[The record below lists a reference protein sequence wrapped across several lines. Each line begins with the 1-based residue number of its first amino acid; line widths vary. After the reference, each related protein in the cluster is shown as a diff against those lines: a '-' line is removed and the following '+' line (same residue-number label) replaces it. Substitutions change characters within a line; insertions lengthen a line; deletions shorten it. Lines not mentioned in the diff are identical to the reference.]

1 MYLYMDAFSNNHV
14 DGEKLIHMGSSALE
28 ELGIYC
34 IGHQEIILGA
44 VEHLRNFHYNLDK
57 ENLQFLALQVATT
70 SRCLYKQLEKNREKK
85 TLDTDALMDI
95 TRTLAKIKPLICWLD
110 RPPFKG
116 QHQYFEIRK
125 KMLTLALEMA
135 ISAQRDRF
143 ALRPVDQIIQNAE
156 ILAKLSDYIIQ
167 VISDPMLLQPASL
180 ILVTLKK
187 KESDLGFYVS
197 PSFHGI
203 YK

>member
-1 MYLYMDAFSNNHV
+1 MATV
-14 DGEKLIHMGSSALE
+14 
-28 ELGIYC
+28 
-34 IGHQEIILGA
+34 GH
-44 VEHLRNFHYNLDK
+44 
-57 ENLQFLALQVATT
+57 
-70 SRCLYKQLEKNREKK
+70 
-85 TLDTDALMDI
+85 
-95 TRTLAKIKPLICWLD
+95 
-110 RPPFKG
+110 
-116 QHQYFEIRK
+116 
-125 KMLTLALEMA
+125 
-135 ISAQRDRF
+135 RDRF
-143 ALRPVDQIIQNAE
+143 ALNPVETVITNTE

>member
-1 MYLYMDAFSNNHV
+1 
-14 DGEKLIHMGSSALE
+14 
-28 ELGIYC
+28 
-34 IGHQEIILGA
+34 
-44 VEHLRNFHYNLDK
+44 
-57 ENLQFLALQVATT
+57 
-70 SRCLYKQLEKNREKK
+70 
-85 TLDTDALMDI
+85 MDI
-95 TRTLAKIKPLICWLD
+95 TRTLGKIKPLICWLD

-116 QHQYFEIRK
+116 QQQYLEVRK

-143 ALRPVDQIIQNAE
+143 ALNPVDHIIRSAK
-156 ILAKLSDYIIQ
+156 ILAQLCDYIIQ
-167 VISDPMLLQPASL
+167 EITDPMLLQPASL